1 MVPYS
6 FSTVKRT
13 KEELPLLTEKTVHL
27 NKGEELRGETE
38 SFQGLSVFVREREG
52 GWRRNHRMYVRNV
65 WETSQCL
72 Y

>member
-13 KEELPLLTEKTVHL
+13 KEELPLLTEKIVHL

-52 GWRRNHRMYVRNV
+52 GREGGG
-65 WETSQCL
+65 ETTACT
-72 Y
+72 